1 MVHDRS
7 TYTNGMKVIVNMHQ
21 VDLSTVDLNLLKL
34 FEALVRERSVTQ
46 AGLRLGLSQPAAS
59 RALGRLR
66 TMLGDRL
73 LVRGKFGLELTPRG
87 EALAGPVAKL
97 LDDARGIIAPTV
109 FDPAS
114 ATGRFTIAA
123 HDHLSLTVL
132 AGLIA
137 RFERHAPELSLHIAQ
152 PAGDN
157 VRLIEQGGAD
167 LALGIFNTLP
177 GSLHRRD
184 LYADGLVC
192 VVRPEHPGLADGLS
206 LERYVT
212 LRHVAVTISGVGE
225 SAVDVALSAL
235 GLTRHVALRVP
246 HFLAGA
252 MLVADS
258 DMILTLP
265 SRLARLLAE
274 RLPLALLDL
283 PLQVAPLSPAMIW
296 HERYHR
302 DPAHMWVRQQLV
314 DVVAA
319 FSCAAHGSLR
329 SVAASQSGNRQRSA
343 PAATDGGRADTAG

>member
-1 MVHDRS
+1 
-7 TYTNGMKVIVNMHQ
+7 MKVILDMHQ
-21 VDLSTVDLNLLKL
+21 VDLSSVDLNLLKL

-73 LVRGKFGLELTPRG
+73 VVRGKLGLELTPRG

-97 LDDARGIIAPTV
+97 LDDARGIVSPAI

-114 ATGRFTIAA
+114 ARGRVTIAA

-132 AGLIA
+132 AGLMD
-137 RFERHAPELSLHIAQ
+137 RFERHAPALSLHIAQ

-167 LALGIFNTLP
+167 LALGIFEALP
-177 GSLHRRD
+177 GSLHRRG
-184 LYADGLVC
+184 LYADSLVC
-192 VVRPEHPGLADGLS
+192 VMRADHPVVAEGLS
-206 LERYVT
+206 LERYVS

-225 SAVDVALSAL
+225 SAVDVALSAR
-235 GLTRHVALRVP
+235 GFTRHVALRVP

-252 MLVADS
+252 TLVADS

-265 SRLARLLAE
+265 GRLARLLAQ
-274 RLPLALLDL
+274 RLPLALLDV
-283 PLQVAPLSPAMIW
+283 PLQLAPLSPSMIW
-296 HERYHR
+296 HERLHR
-302 DPAHMWVRQQLV
+302 DPAHVWVRQQLV
-314 DVVAA
+314 DAVASFNA
-319 FSCAAHGSLR
+319 LGCG
-329 SVAASQSGNRQRSA
+329 Q
-343 PAATDGGRADTAG
+343 

>member
-1 MVHDRS
+1 
-7 TYTNGMKVIVNMHQ
+7 MKDIANMHQ
-21 VDLSTVDLNLLKL
+21 VDFSTIDLNLLKL

-73 LVRGKFGLELTPRG
+73 LVRGKLGLELTPRG
-87 EALAGPVAKL
+87 EALAGPVSRL
-97 LDDARGIIAPTV
+97 LDDARGIVSPAV

-114 ATGRFTIAA
+114 ASGRITIAA
-123 HDHLSLTVL
+123 HDHLSLLVL
-132 AGLIA
+132 AGLME
-137 RFERHAPELSLHIAQ
+137 RFERHAPALSLHIAQ

-157 VRLIEQGGAD
+157 VRLVEQGTAD
-167 LALGIFNTLP
+167 LALGIFDALP
-177 GSLHRRD
+177 GSLYRRG
-184 LYADGLVC
+184 LYTDSLVC
-192 VVRPEHPGLADGLS
+192 VMRTGHPCAEDGLS
-206 LERYVT
+206 LERYLA

-265 SRLARLLAE
+265 SRLARRLAE

-283 PLQVAPLSPAMIW
+283 PLRVAPLSPAMIW
-296 HERYHR
+296 HERFHG
-302 DPAHMWVRQQLV
+302 DPAHAWARQQLIE
-314 DVVAA
+314 VVA
-319 FSCAAHGSLR
+319 
-329 SVAASQSGNRQRSA
+329 SQ
-343 PAATDGGRADTAG
+343 PAGR

>member
-1 MVHDRS
+1 
-7 TYTNGMKVIVNMHQ
+7 MHQ
-21 VDLSTVDLNLLKL
+21 VDLSAVDLNLLKL

-73 LVRGKFGLELTPRG
+73 VVRGKLGLELTPRG
-87 EALAGPVAKL
+87 ETLAGPVTRL
-97 LDDARGIIAPTV
+97 LDDARGIVSPPM

-114 ATGRFTIAA
+114 ATGRITIAA
-123 HDHLSLTVL
+123 HDHLSLMVL

-137 RFERHAPELSLHIAQ
+137 RFERHAPALSLHIAQ

-157 VRLIEQGGAD
+157 VRLVEQGAAD
-167 LALGIFNTLP
+167 LALGIFETVP
-177 GSLHRRD
+177 GSLHRRG
-184 LYADGLVC
+184 LYTDGFMC
-192 VVRPEHPGLADGLS
+192 VVRPDHPAVTDGLS

-212 LRHVAVTISGVGE
+212 LRHITVTISGVGE

-235 GLTRHVALRVP
+235 GRTRHVALRVP

-265 SRLARLLAE
+265 SRLARLLAKK
-274 RLPLALLDL
+274 LSLAPLDL
-283 PLQVAPLSPAMIW
+283 PLQVVPISPAMIW
-296 HERYHR
+296 HERFHG
-302 DPAHMWVRQQLV
+302 DPAHAWVRRQIV
-314 DVVAA
+314 EVVAS
-319 FSCAAHGSLR
+319 FNTVGY
-329 SVAASQSGNRQRSA
+329 Q
-343 PAATDGGRADTAG
+343 T

>member
-7 TYTNGMKVIVNMHQ
+7 TYINGMKVIVNMHQ

-73 LVRGKFGLELTPRG
+73 VVRGKLGLELTPRG

-97 LDDARGIIAPTV
+97 LDDARGIVSPAV

-114 ATGRFTIAA
+114 ATGRITIAA
-123 HDHLSLTVL
+123 HDHLSLMVL
-132 AGLIA
+132 AGLMA
-137 RFERHAPELSLHIAQ
+137 RFERHAPALSLHIAQ
-152 PAGDN
+152 PVGDN

-167 LALGIFNTLP
+167 LALGIFDALP
-177 GSLHRRD
+177 GSLHRRS
-184 LYADGLVC
+184 LYTDSLVC
-192 VVRPEHPGLADGLS
+192 VVRSGHPVVAEGLG
-206 LERYVT
+206 LERYVS
-212 LRHVAVTISGVGE
+212 LRHIAVTISGVGE
-225 SAVDVALSAL
+225 SAVDVALSAQ

-296 HERYHR
+296 HERFHR
-302 DPAHMWVRQQLV
+302 DPAHVWVRQQLV
-314 DVVAA
+314 DAVAA
-319 FSCAAHGSLR
+319 F
-329 SVAASQSGNRQRSA
+329 N
-343 PAATDGGRADTAG
+343 TAG

>member
-1 MVHDRS
+1 MVDHCS
-7 TYTNGMKVIVNMHQ
+7 TYINGMKVIVNMHQ
-21 VDLSTVDLNLLKL
+21 VDLSNVDLNLLKL

-46 AGLRLGLSQPAAS
+46 AGLHLGLSQPAAS

-73 LVRGKFGLELTPRG
+73 VVRGKLGLELTPRG
-87 EALAGPVAKL
+87 EMLAGPVAKL
-97 LDDARGIIAPTV
+97 LDDARGIVAPAV

-114 ATGRFTIAA
+114 ATGRITIAA

-132 AGLIA
+132 AGLMA
-137 RFERHAPELSLHIAQ
+137 RFERLAPALSLHIAQ

-167 LALGIFNTLP
+167 LALGIFSALP
-177 GSLHRRD
+177 GSFHRRS
-184 LYADGLVC
+184 LYADSFVC
-192 VVRPEHPGLADGLS
+192 VARSGHPVAAEGLS
-206 LERYVT
+206 LERYAA
-212 LRHVAVTISGVGE
+212 LRHVAVTISGLGQ

-265 SRLARLLAE
+265 SHLARLLAK
-274 RLPLALLDL
+274 RLPLVLIEL
-283 PLQVAPLSPAMIW
+283 PLEVAPLSPAMIW
-296 HERYHR
+296 HQRVHR
-302 DPAHMWVRQQLV
+302 DPAHVWVRRQLI
-314 DVVAA
+314 D
-319 FSCAAHGSLR
+319 
-329 SVAASQSGNRQRSA
+329 VAASLSE
-343 PAATDGGRADTAG
+343 